1 MGWDEGETD
10 GMGWDGMRERLMEW
24 QGMGW
29 DEGETDGMV
38 RDGMRERLMGW

>member
-10 GMGWDGMRERLMEW
+10 
-24 QGMGW
+24 GMGW

-38 RDGMRERLMGW
+38 RDGMRERLMG